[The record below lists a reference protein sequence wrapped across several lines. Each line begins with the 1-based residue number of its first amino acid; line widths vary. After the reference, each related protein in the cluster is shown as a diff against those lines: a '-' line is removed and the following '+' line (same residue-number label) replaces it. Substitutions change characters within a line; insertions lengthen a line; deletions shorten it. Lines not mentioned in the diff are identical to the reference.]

1 MNPRNMVEE
10 KYEIKPRKLFCDHPI
25 SLVPIDAGGL
35 ESPRAWRAMDSTKIA
50 YPDHLHIG
58 TIQSSMMLH
67 TMKLNL
73 HPFLAVAL
81 LIIIG
86 IGSGK
91 AQSLSRA
98 TLADIQ
104 ISEVRFQSAKL
115 HDVIEFL
122 SRVSREVDPEGIGV
136 NMVFMGQAP
145 QPRDR
150 DRAPADPIPPITMEL
165 RNVSFLR
172 VLDLLTELT
181 DLTYRIDRNII
192 FFQRQGHAPLE
203 TRFYSV
209 DTILFDQRM
218 RATTKR

>member
-1 MNPRNMVEE
+1 
-10 KYEIKPRKLFCDHPI
+10 
-25 SLVPIDAGGL
+25 
-35 ESPRAWRAMDSTKIA
+35 MDSTKIA
-50 YPDHLHIG
+50 SPDHLHIG

-136 NMVFMGQAP
+136 NMVFMGHAP

-218 RATTKR
+218 WATTKR